1 MELHGTGL
9 ALVPR
14 LVASGIQRSRAPT
27 LHSSLPRA
35 GAHICST
42 NLIFHIQPFHAQL
55 IPTSLKLSCV
65 FLSHP
70 ALLHTSLPRA
80 GTLISCASPIFHIQL
95 FHAQLFHTILSR
107 TTPSHSF
114 TYDILTCNFVTHAHT
129 TLSHTTFETNPSST
143 IFFVFTSFSVLVQ
156 PLLLIN

>member
-14 LVASGIQRSRAPT
+14 LGASGIQRSRAPT

-143 IFFVFTSFSVLVQ
+143 IFFVFPSFSVLVQ